1 MLEGLQIERT
11 TTKKA
16 KPPESKLGFGNYYTD
31 HMFIMNYEEGKGWFN
46 PRVVPYQP
54 IVLDP
59 AAKVFHYGQTIFEGL
74 KAYRTKDGRVQ
85 LFRPHN
91 NFLRM
96 NRSNERLSVPEINPD
111 VAVEALKQLIQVD
124 IDWIPFEEGNSLYIR
139 PYVIATQAQL
149 GVAPSTE
156 YQFLIIMSPVGAYY
170 PEGVNPVKIYVES
183 DYVRSVKGGVGEAKT
198 AGNYAAGLK
207 AQEIAKEKG
216 YTQVLWLD
224 GVHRKYIEEVGSM
237 NVFFKI
243 DGVIHTPALSGSI
256 LDGITRNSIIH
267 LLRHWG
273 YEVQER
279 AIEIGELYE
288 ASKQGKLEEAFGTGT
303 AAVISPI
310 GELNWQDEVLVINNG
325 KTGEL
330 SQKLYDTLTGIQKGE
345 LEDPFGWMIEAAVF
359 DSQLAK

>member
-11 TTKKA
+11 TAKKA

>member
-1 MLEGLQIERT
+1 
-11 TTKKA
+11 
-16 KPPESKLGFGNYYTD
+16 
-31 HMFIMNYEEGKGWFN
+31 
-46 PRVVPYQP
+46 VPYQP

-243 DGVIHTPALSGSI
+243 
-256 LDGITRNSIIH
+256 
-267 LLRHWG
+267 
-273 YEVQER
+273 
-279 AIEIGELYE
+279 
-288 ASKQGKLEEAFGTGT
+288 
-303 AAVISPI
+303 
-310 GELNWQDEVLVINNG
+310 
-325 KTGEL
+325 
-330 SQKLYDTLTGIQKGE
+330 
-345 LEDPFGWMIEAAVF
+345 
-359 DSQLAK
+359 